1 MDLHTFSFI
10 YRQLDRIMYNWI
22 DSPTTGYV
30 HIQMDLF
37 MYTYIDS
44 CTNRYV
50 HIHFP
55 NAKFRAPIKLET
67 CRYGLNPHAR

>member
-1 MDLHTFSFI
+1 
-10 YRQLDRIMYNWI
+10 MYNWI
-22 DSPTTGYV
+22 DSRTIGYV

-55 NAKFRAPIKLET
+55 NAKFRCRVATIKLET
-67 CRYGLNPHAR
+67 CRYGLNPHGL